1 MIYYE
6 KTSFMMP
13 AQHCPQNRAKAAAQ
27 GHYSELIKALHSY
40 DYR

>member
-1 MIYYE
+1 MDLFDSKRQE
-6 KTSFMMP
+6 RLE
-13 AQHCPQNRAKAAAQ
+13 AAAKAAAQ